1 MQTLI
6 DQFLD
11 YVSLELG
18 LSSNTRA
25 AYAGDLHKFKEFLER
40 RRRLVLNTLT
50 REDITDFLMAE
61 RRRGMSL
68 NTISRLF
75 VSIRVW
81 LRFLHQEG
89 LLARDVAEVM
99 DAPRL
104 WKVLPATMS
113 LREVD
118 RLLSAPQG
126 DGALARRD
134 RTLLETFYA
143 TGLRVSEL
151 CGLRL
156 TDLHFDAGFLRC
168 RGKGQKERV
177 VPFSENC
184 SRLLREYLDEVR
196 PMILKGKSVGEV
208 FVSQRGRSLSRKT
221 VWRMVRRYARLAGID
236 KPVTPHTLRH
246 SFATHLL
253 YNGAP
258 LRVIPL
264 MTISAW
270 SSWAMRRWGWWPVI
284 TFLTS
289 IRNCG
294 KVV

>member
-258 LRVIPL
+258 LRVIQEMLGHADIATTQIYTHLDQARLKNIHTQFHPR
-264 MTISAW
+264 A
-270 SSWAMRRWGWWPVI
+270 
-284 TFLTS
+284 
-289 IRNCG
+289 
-294 KVV
+294 